1 MIEREIK
8 LLFADH
14 EAARQA
20 VVTAGG
26 RLVVSR
32 RLIDDRLFDTS
43 DGGLRRA
50 GITLRVRRDGR
61 RTLLT
66 CKRPAPPGL
75 VKIRE
80 EFETE
85 VADAET
91 VEAILAALG
100 YRQTF
105 RSEKF
110 REEYA
115 ATEGTSVAVDDTPI
129 GVFVEIEG
137 SEAGIVATATALG
150 RSVSDYV
157 LDSYPALYHAWC
169 HRHGRVAGDMRF
181 SERATVGR

>member
-8 LLFADH
+8 LPFSNL

-20 VVTAGG
+20 VVAAGG

-32 RLIDDRLFDTS
+32 RLIDDRLFDTP
-43 DGGLRRA
+43 DGALRRA
-50 GITLRVRRDGR
+50 GRALRVRRDGR

-66 CKRPAPPGL
+66 SKGPAPPAP
-75 VKIRE
+75 VKTRE

-85 VADAET
+85 VGNAET
-91 VEAILAALG
+91 IEAIIAALG
-100 YRQTF
+100 YRQAF

-115 ATEGTSVAVDDTPI
+115 AADNACVAVDDTPI

-137 SEAGIVATATALG
+137 SEAAIVATANSLG
-150 RSVSDYV
+150 RSASDYI
-157 LDSYPALYHAWC
+157 LDSYPTLYRAWC
-169 HRHGRVAGDMRF
+169 ERHGRAAGDMLF
-181 SERATVGR
+181 AERAIVGS